1 MKQQILH
8 IIYVLLA
15 VVCCLLP
22 EESRAEGIRI
32 VPKQFIVRN
41 DSLRLD
47 IEMDLNEVRVGRGT
61 AVIFTPMLEGMQR
74 QLLPLPPVVI
84 SGNRRARQD
93 RREYYL
99 SPEKAI
105 SPYILIRYN
114 RTRPS
119 KNVRYQVAVPYQAW
133 MRQAVLLLKQESKEC
148 CDAEVLAVDTLQR
161 SLAIKNAPESTPNTI
176 IYTQAELKRIHPA
189 ASLPKVTWSR
199 SDLNQYISMVSFL
212 TPDAEEGG
220 KHRSENAV
228 LYIDYPI
235 NRDEIYPDF
244 KNNRREL
251 EKIDN
256 ILSPLLKNNFSTM
269 ERIQIRG
276 YSSPDGPY
284 ADNERLAKSRSYHFS
299 SYIRNTYHIPAG
311 LTDQSSVAEDWEG
324 FINLLR
330 EGNPPYR
337 EAALDIIRRYGIFD
351 GRERQLMELQGG
363 VPYRDMMN
371 RYFPKLRRIE
381 VIVRYNVRKIANNE
395 AVNLIY
401 THPELLSLEE
411 MYGVARYYRPGTD
424 QYREVYEI
432 AAFHFPDDVV
442 ANVNAAS
449 AVMLTGDLQSA
460 SDYLKKVDSDPR
472 AWNNMG
478 VLCLMEGDAKAAAA
492 WFRKAVGVEP
502 QKARMNL
509 QLTGEN

>member
-47 IEMDLNEVRVGRGT
+47 IEMDLNEVRVGGGT

-105 SPYILIRYN
+105 SPYILIRDN

-176 IYTQAELKRIHPA
+176 IYTQAELKRIHPT

-235 NRDEIYPDF
+235 NRDEIYPDY

-284 ADNERLAKSRSYHFS
+284 ADNERLAKSRS
-299 SYIRNTYHIPAG
+299 
-311 LTDQSSVAEDWEG
+311 
-324 FINLLR
+324 
-330 EGNPPYR
+330 
-337 EAALDIIRRYGIFD
+337 
-351 GRERQLMELQGG
+351 
-363 VPYRDMMN
+363 
-371 RYFPKLRRIE
+371 
-381 VIVRYNVRKIANNE
+381 
-395 AVNLIY
+395 
-401 THPELLSLEE
+401 
-411 MYGVARYYRPGTD
+411 
-424 QYREVYEI
+424 
-432 AAFHFPDDVV
+432 
-442 ANVNAAS
+442 
-449 AVMLTGDLQSA
+449 
-460 SDYLKKVDSDPR
+460 
-472 AWNNMG
+472 
-478 VLCLMEGDAKAAAA
+478 
-492 WFRKAVGVEP
+492 
-502 QKARMNL
+502 
-509 QLTGEN
+509 